1 MAIADGLQ
9 SGFNFAINAQKMRLL
24 DEEEK
29 RSSEIFELEKQEKQA
44 DIDYR
49 EYLMSQKDQQRKESD
64 ALIEM
69 REASTERD
77 QALTATTNFNLTQ
90 AKEKAKVDGNLR
102 SVLASYSILEDMQAW
117 ADDPELNKRI
127 NTPVFDTWASNTNG
141 AIVELREQDNGYDIL
156 EILDYKTARALN
168 NLAPILDS
176 RDFSQLGESNSQDL
190 TQLFKGSINKFLGKK
205 FQDTDVQGE
214 IIDVNLTGNFQAI
227 ENGQNTLVEA
237 RYTVLDNKGNKVQKV
252 GFLPDTTTNIISSE
266 IEPSD
271 AKAVSVADLV
281 DVASVTSSILTKA
294 MESPKMIDVAL
305 KLSQRT
311 IKGYYPPD
319 RAEDAKIAVY
329 ADQIYNQSRNEW
341 SAALATYGGADI
353 GTTNFQD
360 PEEVDELLTTLKIG
374 FPDLP
379 TVTKTS
385 EDGSQLLAI
394 PNGYETIFDL
404 TGSQMLTFEQAEERA
419 RRGDSPLNRKISIR
433 TRPESY
439 AFGDLTIP
447 SDSGRS
453 AYTDRLSDLFGDDI
467 IQTQINNIEEAFKTE
482 YGREI
487 RDEELL
493 DQLNLLLR
501 RRP

>member
-49 EYLMSQKDQQRKESD
+49 EYLMSQKDQQRQESD

-90 AKEKAKVDGNLR
+90 AKEKAKIDANLR

-141 AIVELREQDNGYDIL
+141 AIIELREQDNGYDIL

-176 RDFSQLGESNSQDL
+176 RDFSQLSESNSQDL
-190 TQLFKGSINKFLGKK
+190 TQLFKGSINKFLGKQ

-214 IIDVNLTGNFQAI
+214 IIDVNLTGNFQAV
-227 ENGQNTLVEA
+227 EDGKNTLVEA
-237 RYTVLDNKGNKVQKV
+237 RYTVLDKNGNKVQKV

-281 DVASVTSSILTKA
+281 DVAAVTSSILTKA
-294 MESPKMIDVAL
+294 MESPRMIDVAL

-319 RAEDAKIAVY
+319 QAGEAKIAV
-329 ADQIYNQSRNEW
+329 AANQIYNQARDSW
-341 SAALATYGGADI
+341 SAALGTYGGTEIAD
-353 GTTNFQD
+353 TNFQD
-360 PEEVDELLTTLKIG
+360 PAEVDELLRTLKIG

-404 TGSQMLTFEQAEERA
+404 TGSQMLTYDQAEELA
-419 RRGDSPLNRKISIR
+419 RRGDSALTRNISIR

-447 SDSGRS
+447 SDSGRA

-467 IQTQINNIEEAFKTE
+467 IQTQVNKIEEAFKTE